1 MRSRLAL
8 LIVAGLALA
17 PVSVRADVV
26 TWQRWMSIPGVFDVG
41 GPRNGFLVVA
51 GSAALYLV
59 HPEGEVAPFARGS
72 GGYHDD
78 PGAEA
83 YLAVSPGAHV
93 GASDCDFVRD
103 ETFILRLHSPLG
115 ITRVDAAGLSSSSFA
130 TVPGVSSLNGIAF
143 DTTGAFD
150 HRLLVSG
157 SSGGKIAIAAID
169 CKGAVQV
176 ITTSAPTL
184 EGGLAV
190 APRHFGAFGG
200 DLIAPDELS
209 GHIYAI
215 APDGTVTVVAQPPL
229 PAGGDIGVEGVG
241 FVPAG
246 FMSGAGGAV
255 YFADRLTPG
264 GAHPGSDSVLR
275 LTASDLASAGVQ
287 DGDLLVATEGG
298 ATMVA
303 VRCAASCIVI
313 PVVTTPTSAHGEGH
327 LVFTMTPTPSPSPS
341 RHPRMPVSEPT
352 GVNDRAS
359 GTITIAAIV
368 LVIVAAAFLI
378 LRRRRG

>member
-26 TWQRWMSIPGVFDVG
+26 TWQRWMSIAGVFDVG

-143 DTTGAFD
+143 DATGAFD

-169 CKGAVQV
+169 
-176 ITTSAPTL
+176 
-184 EGGLAV
+184 
-190 APRHFGAFGG
+190 
-200 DLIAPDELS
+200 
-209 GHIYAI
+209 
-215 APDGTVTVVAQPPL
+215 
-229 PAGGDIGVEGVG
+229 
-241 FVPAG
+241 
-246 FMSGAGGAV
+246 
-255 YFADRLTPG
+255 
-264 GAHPGSDSVLR
+264 
-275 LTASDLASAGVQ
+275 
-287 DGDLLVATEGG
+287 
-298 ATMVA
+298 
-303 VRCAASCIVI
+303 
-313 PVVTTPTSAHGEGH
+313 
-327 LVFTMTPTPSPSPS
+327 
-341 RHPRMPVSEPT
+341 
-352 GVNDRAS
+352 
-359 GTITIAAIV
+359 
-368 LVIVAAAFLI
+368 
-378 LRRRRG
+378 